1 MRHNAVTIAVTKL
14 LEELDIDVSMLEI
27 RKDARD
33 WCKNIARSINAY
45 QIPNWNLL

>member
-1 MRHNAVTIAVTKL
+1 MKHNNITATITKL

-27 RKDARD
+27 RNEARE
-33 WCKNIARSINAY
+33 WCKNLARGIKAY